1 MGAAT
6 LRTRI
11 RPIKDQDVQ
20 VAQESPPP
28 PTFTVPAFRPR
39 KHRGG
44 ESSLLKDAYPSGFCR
59 PPQNRPL
66 PGTTTTTATDTR
78 STRRKLVWLS
88 GPLLQDL
95 LHESKQV
102 GVPSCGVPSSRRILK
117 STRVVIGAPDV
128 VDTVGSELVQ
138 FGPGFSIGP
147 AEHYSPRRCTLT
159 PDRPRPRTPT
169 TPISPSRMTID
180 GSTLWGRSSLLVE
193 PRAVDRQNQ
202 RQGLKIR
209 PPSEDLY
216 TYDMEG
222 HKRVRP
228 TTADGIQASAG
239 PEPWPF
245 PCDKLTG
252 RSSRPGTTA
261 QEQETASWNR
271 GDPGDG
277 VSAVPHASD
286 CGDDGRTLSRDDAA
300 TTAEAGADQQTQS
313 TSQLS
318 TPRVHCLD
326 NKSNA
331 SEHGAVNTSGARDQ
345 TPTEEAT
352 LADPRGP
359 LGVQA
364 SCSSVGKR
372 RIEDS
377 RSERI
382 DKRQEELELH
392 NEDELMDGERIGE
405 AWAVDGRDDPS
416 VWSGD
421 GSVRMLAS
429 VTTID
434 NSAVCSSQIGDD
446 DVSVEHVSAQRS
458 SSTLDTGI
466 YRGILSKDA
475 TDILRSHL
483 ESKNKPPGDDEA
495 CFSVSCDSLAGGAS
509 SLISQLLD
517 NPLAARDREYSTPF
531 RLPSIDRSPEMCYV
545 RTKSD
550 VILAVVRKKDLL
562 ECDDDAGLR
571 NLKTA
576 ACPVRIQANMTLTEG
591 MREISA
597 SGLLR
602 HAPNKESRWGGSDV
616 GRAGAE
622 GDTYGGSGRTQTLE
636 YFNSQAGAWEVVR
649 NETDWK
655 VLLAAPA
662 GPQGAGAVFQSAGAN
677 CRRADFLVAVS
688 PTPTLKG
695 PRPRNGKTASVR
707 PGPDLDPA
715 SARAAKA
722 NRTGWRYSSSV
733 TPGTL
738 RLIRASA
745 RSNDPVLSDTH
756 EAGTE
761 TESHQES
768 EDDNFRRRIVA
779 LAGGGKRVGPGPG
792 AALWLPTS
800 TKSSAAVGRGI
811 GVANPTHCPNKAKVR
826 RLVRHLEA
834 GLKLKGRPGAGGLPV
849 GSQKIDMPY
858 TKELAKWSYDEILGI
873 PRTAGPTKIP
883 L

>member
-1 MGAAT
+1 MGASP

-11 RPIKDQDVQ
+11 RPFQDQDVQ

-66 PGTTTTTATDTR
+66 PATTTTTATDTR
-78 STRRKLVWLS
+78 STRRKMVWLS
-88 GPLLQDL
+88 GPPRQDL
-95 LHESKQV
+95 LHESKHV
-102 GVPSCGVPSSRRILK
+102 GVPPCGVASSRRILK

-147 AEHYSPRRCTLT
+147 AEHYSPRRRTLT

-180 GSTLWGRSSLLVE
+180 GSTLLGRSSLLVE

-202 RQGLKIR
+202 RPGLKIR
-209 PPSEDLY
+209 PPSEDNIYY

-222 HKRVRP
+222 HKGVRP
-228 TTADGIQASAG
+228 TTADRNQASAG

-252 RSSRPGTTA
+252 RSSRPSSTA
-261 QEQETASWNR
+261 QAQETASWNK
-271 GDPGDG
+271 GDPGDD
-277 VSAVPHASD
+277 VSAVPHASI
-286 CGDDGRTLSRDDAA
+286 CGHDGRTFGRDDEAA
-300 TTAEAGADQQTQS
+300 TAAAGADRQTQS
-313 TSQLS
+313 ASQLS
-318 TPRVHCLD
+318 TPRVPNVD
-326 NKSNA
+326 NEKNT
-331 SEHGAVNTSGARDQ
+331 SENGGVNTPDARGQ
-345 TPTEEAT
+345 TPTEKPK
-352 LADPRGP
+352 LM
-359 LGVQA
+359 
-364 SCSSVGKR
+364 
-372 RIEDS
+372 IEDCRNERVG
-377 RSERI
+377 RS
-382 DKRQEELELH
+382 QEAELR
-392 NEDELMDGERIGE
+392 NEDEILDEGRIGE
-405 AWAVDGRDDPS
+405 AWAVDGKDDPS

-421 GSVRMLAS
+421 GSGGILAS
-429 VTTID
+429 VTTKD
-434 NSAVCSSQIGDD
+434 NSAVCSSSIRD

-458 SSTLDTGI
+458 CSTLDTGL

-483 ESKNKPPGDDEA
+483 ESKNKPPGNAEA
-495 CFSVSCDSLAGGAS
+495 CFSASCDALAGDTS

-517 NPLAARDREYSTPF
+517 NPLAARDREYSALF
-531 RLPSIDRSPEMCYV
+531 RLPSIDRSPEMCFV

-550 VILAVVRKKDLL
+550 VILAVVRKKELL
-562 ECDDDAGLR
+562 ECDDDAGLL

-576 ACPVRIQANMTLTEG
+576 ARPVRIQADMTLAEG
-591 MREISA
+591 MRKISA
-597 SGLLR
+597 SGVLR
-602 HAPNKESRWGGSDV
+602 HAPNKKSRWAGSRV
-616 GRAGAE
+616 GRAGVE
-622 GDTYGGSGRTQTLE
+622 CDTSGASGRTQTLE

-662 GPQGAGAVFQSAGAN
+662 GPQGAGAVFKSAGAN

-688 PTPTLKG
+688 PTPTLKWTRSSNDNTG
-695 PRPRNGKTASVR
+695 SVR
-707 PGPDLDPA
+707 PGPGLDPGLKA
-715 SARAAKA
+715 SRS
-722 NRTGWRYSSSV
+722 GWRYASSA

-738 RLIRASA
+738 RQVRASA
-745 RSNDPVLSDTH
+745 HSQDPVLGNIH

-761 TESHQES
+761 TESHQEG
-768 EDDNFRRRIVA
+768 EDDNFRRRRVA
-779 LAGGGKRVGPGPG
+779 LAGGAKRAGPGPG
-792 AALWLPTS
+792 AALWLPAS
-800 TKSSAAVGRGI
+800 TKTSAAVGRGTA
-811 GVANPTHCPNKAKVR
+811 VTSPTHRPHKAKVR

-834 GLKLKGRPGAGGLPV
+834 GLKLKGRTGAGGLPV

-873 PRTAGPTKIP
+873 PRTAGPT
-883 L
+883 

>member
-1 MGAAT
+1 MTVLACPALGASP

-44 ESSLLKDAYPSGFCR
+44 ESSLLKEAYPSGFCR

-66 PGTTTTTATDTR
+66 PATTMTTATDTR
-78 STRRKLVWLS
+78 STRRKMVWMS
-88 GPLLQDL
+88 GPPREDL

-102 GVPSCGVPSSRRILK
+102 GVPPCGVASSRRILK

-147 AEHYSPRRCTLT
+147 AEHYSPRRCILT
-159 PDRPRPRTPT
+159 PDRSRLRTPT
-169 TPISPSRMTID
+169 TPISPSRMIID
-180 GSTLWGRSSLLVE
+180 GSTLLGRGSLLVE

-202 RQGLKIR
+202 RPGLKIR
-209 PPSEDLY
+209 PPSEDNIYY

-222 HKRVRP
+222 HKGVRP
-228 TTADGIQASAG
+228 TTADRNQASAG

-245 PCDKLTG
+245 PCDRLTG
-252 RSSRPGTTA
+252 RSSRPSTMA
-261 QEQETASWNR
+261 QVRETASWNR
-271 GDPGDG
+271 GDPGDD

-286 CGDDGRTLSRDDAA
+286 CGHDGRTLGRDDEAA
-300 TTAEAGADQQTQS
+300 TAAAGADQQTQS
-313 TSQLS
+313 ASQLS
-318 TPRVHCLD
+318 TPRVPHVD
-326 NKSNA
+326 NEKNT
-331 SEHGAVNTSGARDQ
+331 SENGGVNTPDARGQ
-345 TPTEEAT
+345 TPTEK
-352 LADPRGP
+352 LK
-359 LGVQA
+359 L
-364 SCSSVGKR
+364 
-372 RIEDS
+372 RIEDCRNERVG
-377 RSERI
+377 RS
-382 DKRQEELELH
+382 QEEVELRI
-392 NEDELMDGERIGE
+392 EDELLDGGRTEE
-405 AWAVDGRDDPS
+405 AWMVDGKDDPS
-416 VWSGD
+416 IWSAG
-421 GSVRMLAS
+421 GSGGMVAS
-429 VTTID
+429 VTTKD
-434 NSAVCSSQIGDD
+434 DSAVCSSSIGD

-458 SSTLDTGI
+458 CSTLNTGL

-483 ESKNKPPGDDEA
+483 ESKNKPPGNAEA
-495 CFSVSCDSLAGGAS
+495 CFSASCDALAGDTT

-517 NPLAARDREYSTPF
+517 NPLAARDREKPAQF
-531 RLPSIDRSPEMCYV
+531 RLPCIDRSPEMCFV

-550 VILAVVRKKDLL
+550 VILAVVRKMELL

-571 NLKTA
+571 SLKTA
-576 ACPVRIQANMTLTEG
+576 ACPVRIQADMTLAEG

-597 SGLLR
+597 SGVLR
-602 HAPNKESRWGGSDV
+602 HAPNKESRRGGSRI
-616 GRAGAE
+616 GRAGVE
-622 GDTYGGSGRTQTLE
+622 GDTSGASGRMQTLE
-636 YFNSQAGAWEVVR
+636 YFNSQARAWEVVR

-655 VLLAAPA
+655 VLLAAPS
-662 GPQGAGAVFQSAGAN
+662 GPHGAGAVFQSAGAN

-695 PRPRNGKTASVR
+695 TLSSNDNTASVR
-707 PGPDLDPA
+707 SGPGLDPA
-715 SARAAKA
+715 SKA
-722 NRTGWRYSSSV
+722 SRSGWRYSSSV

-738 RLIRASA
+738 RQVRASA
-745 RSNDPVLSDTH
+745 HSQDPVLSNTH

-761 TESHQES
+761 TESRQEG
-768 EDDNFRRRIVA
+768 EDDNFRRRLVA
-779 LAGGGKRVGPGPG
+779 LAGRAKRAGPGPG
-792 AALWLPTS
+792 AALWLPASAKT
-800 TKSSAAVGRGI
+800 SAAVGRGTA
-811 GVANPTHCPNKAKVR
+811 VASPTHRPNKAKVR

-873 PRTAGPTKIP
+873 PRTAGPT
-883 L
+883 